1 MFRYRQ
7 ISKAQ
12 NSFIKWSYSSCR
24 PKYSVH
30 KRKICTVC
38 GTASPMTLTGP
49 RCSLASV
56 AAPASFSSSK
66 FGTHFT
72 HNRKYTAIR
81 RASSASASNVDK
93 YDYIIVGAGSAGC
106 VLANRLTGSD
116 QTTKVLLVE
125 AGPAA
130 DKNWKVRMP
139 AALMYCLKNPRYSWC
154 YESVPQV
161 RFAHSVIILLKASRA
176 RLIITGFLS
185 LVRLFPKFFVLV
197 HMNWRFKSI
206 SFYHHSVLV
215 ILFKTVLFIKCVIGL
230 RDCLPV

>member
-7 ISKAQ
+7 ICKAQ
-12 NSFIKWSYSSCR
+12 NSFIKWNYSSCQYSH
-24 PKYSVH
+24 YSVD

-38 GTASPMTLTGP
+38 GTVSSATFTGSN
-49 RCSLASV
+49 CSSRSASV
-56 AAPASFSSSK
+56 AAPASCSSSK

-72 HNRKYTAIR
+72 HNRKYTSVR
-81 RASSASASNVDK
+81 RASSASAGSVDE

-125 AGPAA
+125 AGPPA

-161 RFAHSVIILLKASRA
+161 RF
-176 RLIITGFLS
+176 RLQCECD
-185 LVRLFPKFFVLV
+185 
-197 HMNWRFKSI
+197 
-206 SFYHHSVLV
+206 SFA
-215 ILFKTVLFIKCVIGL
+215 
-230 RDCLPV
+230 